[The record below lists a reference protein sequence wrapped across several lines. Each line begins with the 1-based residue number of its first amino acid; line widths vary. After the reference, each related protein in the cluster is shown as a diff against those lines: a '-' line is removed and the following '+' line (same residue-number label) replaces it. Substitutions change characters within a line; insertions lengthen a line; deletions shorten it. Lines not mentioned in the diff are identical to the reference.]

1 MWNGTANDGSLV
13 VKGRHS
19 VAFNGVEITFI
30 GQANQFDEFT
40 YDPVKGSA
48 GGVALAIKRP
58 QDIAAASQLLVSAN
72 PGNKSQVLI
81 DAKLSVSAE
90 AGTSALPSIRDV
102 FSNRPSAIA
111 ATEFLNGGSVARIP
125 ANVSSIDL
133 LSLKKQ
139 SQAQFGLSETD
150 LGNAST
156 LKLKYQI
163 TDANGSTTSETV
175 TFNIDHNA
183 VKGFNGDWTNADQIA
198 DLLNRGIVRGTL
210 ASTNASCVDRNRR
223 IFVRFEG
230 YLNFSLTDGNF
241 TSATLARSV
250 VVISPAWFLKAS
262 IAASEIQIFSREG
275 RHIAGTT
282 PDDAKIA
289 EYQAAREARERL
301 QCQCGLCW

>member
-1 MWNGTANDGSLV
+1 M
-13 VKGRHS
+13 
-19 VAFNGVEITFI
+19 
-30 GQANQFDEFT
+30 
-40 YDPVKGSA
+40 
-48 GGVALAIKRP
+48 
-58 QDIAAASQLLVSAN
+58 
-72 PGNKSQVLI
+72 LI
-81 DAKLSVSAE
+81 DAKPLVSAE

-102 FSNRPSAIA
+102 FSNRPSAVA

-183 VKGFNGDWTNADQIA
+183 VKGFNGDWRNADQIA

-210 ASTNASCVDRNRR
+210 ASTNATVALTEIGAFSSGS
-223 IFVRFEG
+223 EG

-241 TSATLARSV
+241 TLATLARSV
-250 VVISPAWFLKAS
+250 VVISPARFRKAS
-262 IAASEIQIFSREG
+262 IAARKSRYF
-275 RHIAGTT
+275 RAR
-282 PDDAKIA
+282 DDTSP
-289 EYQAAREARERL
+289 ARRRMMPRL
-301 QCQCGLCW
+301 LNTKLS